1 MSQHAMGNA
10 SAALSAR
17 LPSVSSGPS
26 VVLLQ
31 PPGACRAFTRSGSSY
46 PPLGL
51 CQLAATVGEEDVLV
65 LDADGLKW
73 DQAQTL
79 TELKRLRPRLVGMT
93 VNSYTLELVER
104 YAAQLTAHQI
114 PVLVGGPH
122 ASLAPVDVFH
132 RCPSVTYVARGEGE
146 VIFPELVE
154 RVRRAESLLGLPGLC
169 ARRDG
174 ASLHLAAEILQVQD
188 FTTLPFPRLAG
199 LPVAAELLCALGL
212 ECLRGV
218 APTAVRVHELG
229 AEAAYGILLGMASNG
244 GDYNTAWSGA
254 YGRLAAWRSLGG
266 LCGAAPGAAAT
277 MELPAIE
284 QAARRCRW
292 SFFSAPGPWFD
303 EVVSDFAVV
312 ALRPDEESLAVLAAT
327 DSD

>member
-1 MSQHAMGNA
+1 MSHHAMGNA

-17 LPSVSSGPS
+17 VPSVSSGPS

-154 RVRRAESLLGLPGLC
+154 RVRPQARELGCTAELDGIAAILEIGPSYQRQRSAAAADKTLL
-169 ARRDG
+169 AVVD
-174 ASLHLAAEILQVQD
+174 HLARE
-188 FTTLPFPRLAG
+188 LASD
-199 LPVAAELLCALGL
+199 ELT
-212 ECLRGV
+212 R
-218 APTAVRVHELG
+218 
-229 AEAAYGILLGMASNG
+229 
-244 GDYNTAWSGA
+244 
-254 YGRLAAWRSLGG
+254 
-266 LCGAAPGAAAT
+266 
-277 MELPAIE
+277 
-284 QAARRCRW
+284 
-292 SFFSAPGPWFD
+292 
-303 EVVSDFAVV
+303 
-312 ALRPDEESLAVLAAT
+312 
-327 DSD
+327 